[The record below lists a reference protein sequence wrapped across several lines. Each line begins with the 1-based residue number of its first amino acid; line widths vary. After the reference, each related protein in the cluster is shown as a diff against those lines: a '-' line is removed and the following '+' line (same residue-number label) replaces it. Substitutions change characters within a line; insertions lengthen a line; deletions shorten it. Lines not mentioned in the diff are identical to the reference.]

1 MVDVLAR
8 VRRYIRQTGMAPTQ
22 FGRRAVNDPRLVSDL
37 VNGREPRSATVARID
52 AYIAAHPEG
61 RP

>member
-1 MVDVLAR
+1 MAEVLAR
-8 VRRYIRQTGMAPTQ
+8 VRRYMKQTGMPATE

-37 VNGREPRSATVARID
+37 VNGREPRSRTVARID